1 MPSYWEIATKGL
13 MPAQTAKKRRP
24 RIRSRRTRKLTKST
38 SAHPPQDLAS
48 LVRGLYAR
56 VARKLGVHPSYVSRV
71 ARSERESERVAA
83 AIRLELSK
91 ILLRV
96 KKQ

>member
-1 MPSYWEIATKGL
+1 M
-13 MPAQTAKKRRP
+13 
-24 RIRSRRTRKLTKST
+24 
-38 SAHPPQDLAS
+38 
-48 LVRGLYAR
+48 
-56 VARKLGVHPSYVSRV
+56 ARKLGVHPSYVSRV